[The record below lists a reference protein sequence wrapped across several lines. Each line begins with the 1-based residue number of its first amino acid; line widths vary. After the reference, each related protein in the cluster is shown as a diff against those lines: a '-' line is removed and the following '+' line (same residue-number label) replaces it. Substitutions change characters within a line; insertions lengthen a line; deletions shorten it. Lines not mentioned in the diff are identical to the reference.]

1 MTCTIGDQDDKITE
15 LAKIVNQLTYKI
27 DEQNFKKSNEMGKQ
41 KAEFLDDGTLLEEIG
56 ANFEFTRQEL

>member
-1 MTCTIGDQDDKITE
+1 
-15 LAKIVNQLTYKI
+15 
-27 DEQNFKKSNEMGKQ
+27 MGKQ